1 MNLCFMRISRHKRT
15 WRPKVEEIKYRAN
28 ISIKAPEVRVIDEEG
43 TQAGIMKTADAIAF
57 AETRGYDLVEVHPK
71 AEPPIAKL
79 LDYGHFKYEKEKE
92 ARKQKAHAHKVE
104 VKEIRISYRLGDH
117 DREVRRTKGLKFLE
131 EGNKV
136 QVVMILRGR
145 EKQHAN
151 LAQEG
156 VEEFAKSLNIEK
168 HPTKIEQPFQRQ
180 GSRLTITVARA

>member
-1 MNLCFMRISRHKRT
+1 MRISRHKRT
-15 WRPKVEEIKYRAN
+15 WHPKIEEVRYHAN
-28 ISIKAPEVRVIDEEG
+28 QQIKAPEVRVIDEEG
-43 TQAGIMKTADAIAF
+43 VQAGIMPTAQAIAF
-57 AETRGYDLVEVHPK
+57 AQERGYDLVEVHPK

-104 VKEIRISYRLGDH
+104 VKEIRMSYRLGDH
-117 DREVRRTKGLKFLE
+117 DREVRRNKALEFLA

-136 QVVMILRGR
+136 QVVLILRGR

-151 LAQEG
+151 LAQEI
-156 VEEFAKSLNIEK
+156 VEDFAKNLNTEE